1 MEVRSLALACPG
13 YRFTLAQ
20 FSTNDCSTS
29 YPELSGN
36 TIGRVTRPRV
46 FPLRISPISYDR
58 YVDILKPC
66 TALYCFSRCCSGS
79 PTASGS
85 ANACDRKMLLTYA
98 PTAAVP
104 PTAEYTRIYGKFI
117 IYLIKRGVKRY
128 LTIVFL
134 FYNDSSRYCS
144 PNHNN
149 RDNRNDNPK
158 RIILFPRFV
167 RSGNKTGIITA
178 GIGVNPAAVP
188 C

>member
-46 FPLRISPISYDR
+46 LPLRISPISYDR
-58 YVDILKPC
+58 YVDIIRPC
-66 TALYCFSRCCSGS
+66 TALHCFFRCYSGS

-85 ANACDRKMLLTYA
+85 ANACDRKMLFTYA

-104 PTAEYTRIYGKFI
+104 PTAAHKRIYSKFI
-117 IYLIKRGVKRY
+117 IYLIDNGVKGKM
-128 LTIVFL
+128 TIK
-134 FYNDSSRYCS
+134 SKKSR
-144 PNHNN
+144 
-149 RDNRNDNPK
+149 
-158 RIILFPRFV
+158 
-167 RSGNKTGIITA
+167 
-178 GIGVNPAAVP
+178 
-188 C
+188 

>member
-1 MEVRSLALACPG
+1 MTKQNLRRHSHFIAKQHEGIRHSRIPSYLLYYPVNRRNYPVHGVFWSLTFAAGPDHSCVLCPAVRQASITFPFGTMEVRSLALACPG

-46 FPLRISPISYDR
+46 LPLRISPISYDR
-58 YVDILKPC
+58 YVDIIRPC
-66 TALYCFSRCCSGS
+66 TALHCFSRCYSGS

-104 PTAEYTRIYGKFI
+104 PTAVHKHIYG
-117 IYLIKRGVKRY
+117 
-128 LTIVFL
+128 
-134 FYNDSSRYCS
+134 
-144 PNHNN
+144 
-149 RDNRNDNPK
+149 
-158 RIILFPRFV
+158 
-167 RSGNKTGIITA
+167 
-178 GIGVNPAAVP
+178 
-188 C
+188 